1 MASPSRSPSN
11 EPLSGCEKSTAFK
24 WSHLVYVPNIIG
36 YVRIGFLLKAIHQFK
51 KKNKKKAI
59 MYYIISYLLDAA
71 DGKAARMCNQK
82 TDFGYW
88 LDMLTDR
95 FATCGLMILQYLD
108 SKNPLYLVALSI
120 EIISHTICMM
130 RKRHQKDSYNLQIKN
145 CSIQNKI
152 ISGYIDNKLLMLL
165 TIISTEVFALK
176 KLYSCDYKTSS
187 HEHRTHLINYDNS
200 IKLLIP
206 LIIFRHLANVLR
218 SIAVVQEYHTDRQCQ
233 SPTDY
238 PDQKRGF
245 TRPEFR

>member
-88 LDMLTDR
+88 LSWKNEYSGGAHYMHWN
-95 FATCGLMILQYLD
+95 CYLK
-108 SKNPLYLVALSI
+108 SGNNCR
-120 EIISHTICMM
+120 CM
-130 RKRHQKDSYNLQIKN
+130 
-145 CSIQNKI
+145 
-152 ISGYIDNKLLMLL
+152 
-165 TIISTEVFALK
+165 
-176 KLYSCDYKTSS
+176 
-187 HEHRTHLINYDNS
+187 
-200 IKLLIP
+200 
-206 LIIFRHLANVLR
+206 
-218 SIAVVQEYHTDRQCQ
+218 
-233 SPTDY
+233 
-238 PDQKRGF
+238 
-245 TRPEFR
+245 